1 MSGGFNMD
9 FARYFI
15 QYRTSSWLFAVV
27 LLLGGIVSYLGLGR
41 LEDPQ
46 FTLKQALVITQYPGA
61 SPTQVEEEVTYP
73 LENAIQQ
80 LPYVKHVTS
89 VSTAGLSQLMVEMKD
104 TYRAKE
110 LKQIWDELRHKI
122 TDLQPQLPPGVQSPQ
137 VKDDFGDVYG
147 ILFAVT
153 GEGYADDEIRDY
165 VDFLRREL
173 VLVPG
178 IGKVAV
184 GGVQQE
190 QVIVEISRPRLTALG
205 IAPQTIASLLQSQ
218 NMVANAGSIR
228 VGADRLRIYPT
239 GEFQSVAELE
249 SLIISS
255 ADSKELIYL
264 GDVARVYRENAE
276 VPQQLI
282 RYGGQNA
289 LTLGISFSSG
299 VNVVDAGEQIKQR
312 LTQLEYNRP
321 VGMTLHTI
329 YNQPDEVA
337 HSVSGFIINLAEA
350 VLIVIVVLLIFM
362 GLRSGVLIGLILLLT
377 VLGTFIFM
385 RYMQIELQRVSLGA
399 LIIALGM
406 LVDNAIVITE
416 GILIG
421 MQRWLKLQEAA
432 SLIVKQTQWPLLGA
446 TVIAIA
452 AFAPIGLSSDATGEF
467 AGSLFWV
474 LLVSLLLSWVTAIT
488 LTPFFA
494 SMLFKDLP
502 QTGQQVQDDASLY
515 QGAIFTFYRKLLSA
529 AMAHRVVTY
538 SLTVLLLLVAVA
550 GFSKV
555 KQVFFPPSNTPIF
568 LLDLWQPQ
576 GTDIRYSADAAVQ
589 LMNFL
594 LKQQGVSHVTS
605 TSGRGAERF
614 MLTYQPE
621 KSFAAY
627 SQLIVRTDSLEQL
640 PKIMQLSRDYIT
652 EQLPRLQYKLL
663 RLEVGPSTPAKIEA
677 RFSGADPDVLRQLAA
692 QARSILVKDG
702 RAVSIRDN
710 WRERTKVIRP
720 HFNEAMARR
729 VGISKQDIDEVLLS
743 SMSGRT
749 VGIYRDGTHLLP
761 IVARSP
767 LAERDNLD
775 ALYDLQVYSNKLQRY
790 VPITQVVT
798 SFDLVW
804 EDAQIQRRDRKR
816 TVTVM
821 ADHDNL
827 SDDTAS
833 ALLNRVKADIEAIEL
848 PTGYFLEWGG
858 EYEAQQKAQTALFS
872 SLPLGYL
879 FMFIITV
886 LLFNSLRSA
895 LVIWAC
901 VPLAIIGVT
910 FGLLL
915 LGAPF
920 GFIALLGFL
929 SLSGM
934 LVKNCIV
941 LLEQINIELA
951 QGKAAFNAVFDSA
964 VSRVRPVS
972 MAAITTILGMI
983 PLLGDVFF
991 ASLAV
996 VIMFGLGFAT
1006 ILTLVFMP
1014 VLYCSVFNI
1023 KTITIKDNA

>member
-1 MSGGFNMD
+1 MD
-9 FARYFI
+9 LARYFI
-15 QYRTSSWLFAVV
+15 HYRTSSWLFAAI
-27 LLLGGIVSYLGLGR
+27 LLFGGIVSYLGLGR

-46 FTLKQALVITQYPGA
+46 FTLKQALIITSYPGA
-61 SPTQVEEEVTYP
+61 SPLQVEEEVTYP

-80 LPYVKHVTS
+80 LPYVNHVTS

-110 LKQIWDELRHKI
+110 LKQIWDELRHKVN
-122 TDLQPQLPPGVQSPQ
+122 DLQPQLPPGVQTPQ

-147 ILFAVT
+147 ILFAIT
-153 GEGYADDEIRDY
+153 GDGYGEDELRDY

-173 VLVPG
+173 VLVPSV
-178 IGKVAV
+178 GKVAV

-205 IAPQTIASLLQSQ
+205 IAPQTLSALLQSQ
-218 NMVANAGSIR
+218 NMVANAGSIK
-228 VGADRLRIYPT
+228 VGPDRLRIYPT

-249 SLIISS
+249 NLIISS
-255 ADSKELIYL
+255 PDSKELIYL

-276 VPQQLI
+276 VPSQLL
-282 RYGGQNA
+282 RFGGKNA
-289 LTLGISFSSG
+289 LTLSVSFSGG
-299 VNVVDAGEQIKQR
+299 VNVVDAGEQIQQR
-312 LTQLEYNRP
+312 LAQLEYNKP
-321 VGMTLHTI
+321 VGIELHTI

-337 HSVSGFIINLAEA
+337 GSVSSFIINLAEA
-350 VLIVIVVLLIFM
+350 VAIVIVVLLVFM
-362 GLRSGVLIGLILLLT
+362 GLRSGILIGLILLLT

-385 RYMQIELQRVSLGA
+385 RQMNIELQRVSLGA
-399 LIIALGM
+399 LVIALGM

-421 MQRWLKLQEAA
+421 MQRRLKLADAA

-494 SMLFKDLP
+494 SMLFKDKL
-502 QTGQQVQDDASLY
+502 QQSSEPTQLY
-515 QGAIFTFYRKLLSA
+515 QGVIFTLYRKVLHIALRYRLATYALTLS
-529 AMAHRVVTY
+529 
-538 SLTVLLLLVAVA
+538 LLVVAVI
-550 GFSKV
+550 GFGKV

-568 LLDLWQPQ
+568 LVDLWQPE
-576 GTDIRYSADAAVQ
+576 GTDIRHSAQDAVA
-589 LMNFL
+589 LMNYISSL
-594 LKQQGVSHVTS
+594 DGVSHVTS
-605 TSGRGAERF
+605 TSGRGADRF

-627 SQLIVRTDSLEQL
+627 SQLIVRAEDREQL
-640 PKIMQLSRDYIT
+640 PALMQQTRNYIT

-692 QARSILVKDG
+692 QAQNILLADG
-702 RAVSIRDN
+702 RAVSVRDN

-720 HFNEAMARR
+720 RFNEAMARR
-729 VGISKQDIDEVLLS
+729 AGISKQDIDDVLLS

-798 SFDLVW
+798 GFELVW
-804 EDAQIQRRDRKR
+804 EEAQIQRRDRKR

-833 ALLNRVKADIEAIEL
+833 ALLARVKADIEAIDL
-848 PTGYFLEWGG
+848 PTGYFLSWGG
-858 EYEAQQKAQTALFS
+858 EYEAQQKAQKALFS

-879 FMFIITV
+879 MMFIITV

-901 VPLAIIGVT
+901 VPLAIIGVS

-934 LVKNCIV
+934 LIKNCIV
-941 LLEQINIELA
+941 LVEQIKLELEE
-951 QGKAAFNAVFDSA
+951 GKAAFNAVFDSA

-972 MAAITTILGMI
+972 MAAITTILGML
-983 PLLGDVFF
+983 PLLGDDFF

-1006 ILTLVFMP
+1006 ILTLLFLP
-1014 VLYCSVFNI
+1014 VLYCSVFKI
-1023 KTITIKDNA
+1023 KTIQE

>member
-1 MSGGFNMD
+1 MD
-9 FARYFI
+9 LARYFI
-15 QYRTSSWLFAVV
+15 QYRTSSWLFAAI
-27 LLLGGIVSYLGLGR
+27 LLFGGIVSYLGLGR

-46 FTLKQALVITQYPGA
+46 FTLKQALIITQYPGA
-61 SPTQVEEEVTYP
+61 SPLQVEEEVTYP

-80 LPYVKHVTS
+80 LPYVNHVTS

-110 LKQIWDELRHKI
+110 LKQIWDELRHKVN
-122 TDLQPQLPPGVQSPQ
+122 DLQPQLPPGVQPPQ

-147 ILFAVT
+147 ILYALT
-153 GEGYADDEIRDY
+153 GDGYSDDELRDY

-173 VLVPG
+173 VLVNG
-178 IGKVAV
+178 VGKVAV

-205 IAPQTIASLLQSQ
+205 IAPQTLAALLQSQ
-218 NMVANAGSIR
+218 NMVANAGSIK
-228 VGADRLRIYPT
+228 VGPDRLRIYPT

-255 ADSKELIYL
+255 PDSKELIYL

-276 VPQQLI
+276 VPSQLI
-282 RYGGQNA
+282 RFGGQNA
-289 LTLGISFSSG
+289 LTLGVSFSGG
-299 VNVVDAGEQIKQR
+299 VNVVEAGEQIQQR
-312 LTQLEYNRP
+312 LAQLEYNKP
-321 VGMTLHTI
+321 VGIELHTI

-337 HSVSGFIINLAEA
+337 GSVSSFIINLAEA
-350 VLIVIVVLLIFM
+350 VAIVIVVLLIFM
-362 GLRSGVLIGLILLLT
+362 GLRSGILIGLILLLT

-385 RYMQIELQRVSLGA
+385 RQMNIELQRVSLGA
-399 LIIALGM
+399 LVIALGM

-421 MQRWLKLQEAA
+421 MQRRLKLADAA

-494 SMLFKDLP
+494 SMLFKDKL
-502 QTGQQVQDDASLY
+502 QQSSEPEALY
-515 QGAIFTFYRKLLSA
+515 QGFIFTLYRKVLHIALRYRLATYVLTLS
-529 AMAHRVVTY
+529 
-538 SLTVLLLLVAVA
+538 LLVVAVI
-550 GFSKV
+550 GFGKV

-568 LLDLWQPQ
+568 LVDLWQPE
-576 GTDIRYSADAAVQ
+576 GTDIRHSAQDAVT
-589 LMNFL
+589 LMKYVSSL
-594 LKQQGVSHVTS
+594 EGVSHVTS
-605 TSGRGAERF
+605 TSGRGADRF

-627 SQLIVRTDSLEQL
+627 SQLIVRAEDREQL
-640 PKIMQLSRDYIT
+640 PALMQQTRNYIT

-692 QARSILVKDG
+692 QAQSILLADG
-702 RAVSIRDN
+702 RAVSVRDN

-720 HFNEAMARR
+720 RFNEAMARR
-729 VGISKQDIDEVLLS
+729 AGISKQDIDDVLLS

-798 SFDLVW
+798 GFELVW
-804 EDAQIQRRDRKR
+804 EEAQIQRRDRKR

-833 ALLNRVKADIEAIEL
+833 ALLARVKADIEAIDL
-848 PTGYFLEWGG
+848 PTGYFLSWGG

-879 FMFIITV
+879 MMFIITV

-901 VPLAIIGVT
+901 VPLAIIGVS

-934 LVKNCIV
+934 LIKNCIV
-941 LLEQINIELA
+941 LVEQIKLELEE
-951 QGKAAFNAVFDSA
+951 GKAAFNAVFDSA

-972 MAAITTILGMI
+972 MAAITTILGML
-983 PLLGDVFF
+983 PLLGDDFF

-1006 ILTLVFMP
+1006 ILTLLFLP
-1014 VLYCSVFNI
+1014 VLYCSVFKI
-1023 KTITIKDNA
+1023 KTIQE

>member
-1 MSGGFNMD
+1 MD
-9 FARYFI
+9 VARYFI
-15 QYRTSSWLFAVV
+15 QYRTSSWLFATV

-73 LENAIQQ
+73 LENVIQQ

-89 VSTAGLSQLMVEMKD
+89 VSTAGLSQLMVEMHD

-122 TDLQPQLPPGVQSPQ
+122 TDLQPQLPPGVQAPQ

-147 ILFAVT
+147 ILYAVT
-153 GEGYADDEIRDY
+153 GDGYGDDELRDY

-173 VLVPG
+173 VLVPSV
-178 IGKVAV
+178 GKVAV

-205 IAPQTIASLLQSQ
+205 IAPQTLAALLQSQ
-218 NMVANAGSIR
+218 NMVANAGSIK
-228 VGADRLRIYPT
+228 VGPDRLRIYPT
-239 GEFQSVAELE
+239 GEFQSVSELE

-255 ADSKELIYL
+255 PDSKELIYL
-264 GDVARVYRENAE
+264 GDVARVYRANAE
-276 VPQQLI
+276 TPAQLL
-282 RYGGQNA
+282 RFGGQNA
-289 LTLGISFSSG
+289 LTLGVSFSRG
-299 VNVVDAGEQIKQR
+299 VNVVEAGEQIAQR
-312 LTQLEYNRP
+312 LAELEYNRP
-321 VGMTLHTI
+321 VGIELHTI

-337 HSVSGFIINLAEA
+337 NSVSGFIINLAEA
-350 VLIVIVVLLIFM
+350 VVIVIVVLLIFM
-362 GLRSGVLIGLILLLT
+362 GLRSGILIGLILLLT
-377 VLGTFIFM
+377 VLGSFIFM

-421 MQRWLKLQEAA
+421 MQRRLKLADAA

-446 TVIAIA
+446 TIIAIA

-494 SMLFKDLP
+494 SMLFKDSAP
-502 QTGQQVQDDASLY
+502 TANTAQQNEVELY
-515 QGAIFTFYRKLLSA
+515 QGVIFTLYRKLLSA
-529 AMAHRVVTY
+529 ALRYRLATY
-538 SLTVLLLLVAVA
+538 SITLLLLVCAVI
-550 GFSKV
+550 GFAKV

-568 LLDLWQPQ
+568 LVDLWQPE
-576 GTDIRYSADAAVQ
+576 GTDIRQSAEDAVQ
-589 LMNFL
+589 LMKYL
-594 LKQQGVSHVTS
+594 LAQDGVSHVTS

-621 KSFAAY
+621 KNFSAY
-627 SQLIVRTDSLEQL
+627 SQLIVRADSLEQL
-640 PKIMQLSRDYIT
+640 PGIMQLTRSYISD
-652 EQLPRLQYKLL
+652 QLPRLQYKLL

-677 RFSGADPDVLRQLAA
+677 RFSGADPDVLRNLAA
-692 QARSILVKDG
+692 QAKAILQADG
-702 RAVSIRDN
+702 QAVSIRDN

-729 VGISKQDIDEVLLS
+729 VGISKQDIDDVLLTA
-743 SMSGRT
+743 MSGRT

-775 ALYDLQVYSNKLQRY
+775 ALYDLQVYSNKLRRY

-798 SFDLVW
+798 GFDLVW

-827 SDDTAS
+827 SDDTAA
-833 ALLNRVKADIEAIEL
+833 ALLARVKTDIEAIDL
-848 PTGYFLEWGG
+848 PTGYFLNWGG
-858 EYEAQQKAQTALFS
+858 EFEAQQKAQHALFS

-886 LLFNSLRSA
+886 LLFNSLRGA

-901 VPLAIIGVT
+901 VPLAIIGVS

-941 LLEQINIELA
+941 LLEQINLERSE
-951 QGKAAFNAVFDSA
+951 GKAAFNAVFDSA

-1006 ILTLVFMP
+1006 LLTLVFMP

-1023 KTITIKDNA
+1023 KTIITKD

>member
-1 MSGGFNMD
+1 MD
-9 FARYFI
+9 VARYFI
-15 QYRTSSWLFAVV
+15 QYRTSSWLFATV

-73 LENAIQQ
+73 LENVIQQ

-89 VSTAGLSQLMVEMKD
+89 VSTAGLSQLMVEMHD

-122 TDLQPQLPPGVQSPQ
+122 TDLQPQLPPGVQAPQ

-147 ILFAVT
+147 ILYAVT
-153 GEGYADDEIRDY
+153 GDGYGDDELRDY

-173 VLVPG
+173 VLVPSV
-178 IGKVAV
+178 GKVAV

-205 IAPQTIASLLQSQ
+205 IAPQTLAALLQSQ
-218 NMVANAGSIR
+218 NMVANAGSIK
-228 VGADRLRIYPT
+228 VGPDRLRIYPT
-239 GEFQSVAELE
+239 GEFQSVSELE

-255 ADSKELIYL
+255 PDSKELIYL
-264 GDVARVYRENAE
+264 GDVARVYRANAE
-276 VPQQLI
+276 TPAQLL
-282 RYGGQNA
+282 RFGGQNA
-289 LTLGISFSSG
+289 LTLGVSFSRG
-299 VNVVDAGEQIKQR
+299 VNVVEAGEQIAQR
-312 LTQLEYNRP
+312 LAELEYNRP
-321 VGMTLHTI
+321 VGIELHTI

-337 HSVSGFIINLAEA
+337 NSVSGFIINLAEA
-350 VLIVIVVLLIFM
+350 VVIVIVVLLIFM
-362 GLRSGVLIGLILLLT
+362 GLRSGILIGLILLLT
-377 VLGTFIFM
+377 VLGSFIFM

-421 MQRWLKLQEAA
+421 MQRRLKLADAA

-446 TVIAIA
+446 TIIAIA

-494 SMLFKDLP
+494 SMLFKDSAP
-502 QTGQQVQDDASLY
+502 TANTAQQNEVELY
-515 QGAIFTFYRKLLSA
+515 QGVIFTLYRKLLSA
-529 AMAHRVVTY
+529 ALRYRLATY
-538 SLTVLLLLVAVA
+538 SITLLLLVCAVI
-550 GFSKV
+550 GFAKV

-568 LLDLWQPQ
+568 LVDLWQPE
-576 GTDIRYSADAAVQ
+576 GTDIRQSAEDAVQ
-589 LMNFL
+589 LMKYL
-594 LKQQGVSHVTS
+594 LAQDGVSHVTS

-621 KSFAAY
+621 KNFSAY
-627 SQLIVRTDSLEQL
+627 SQLIVRADSLEQL
-640 PKIMQLSRDYIT
+640 PGIMQLTRSYISD
-652 EQLPRLQYKLL
+652 QLPRLQYKLL

-677 RFSGADPDVLRQLAA
+677 RFSGADPDVLRNLAA
-692 QARSILVKDG
+692 QAKTILQQD
-702 RAVSIRDN
+702 RQAASIRDN

-729 VGISKQDIDEVLLS
+729 VGISKQDIDDVLLTA
-743 SMSGRT
+743 MSGRT

-775 ALYDLQVYSNKLQRY
+775 ALYDLQVYSNKLRRY

-798 SFDLVW
+798 GFDLVW

-827 SDDTAS
+827 SGDTAA
-833 ALLNRVKADIEAIEL
+833 ALLARVKADIEAIDL
-848 PTGYFLEWGG
+848 PTGYFLDWGG
-858 EYEAQQKAQTALFS
+858 EFEAQQKAQHALFS

-886 LLFNSLRSA
+886 LLFNSLRGA

-901 VPLAIIGVT
+901 VPLAIIGVS

-941 LLEQINIELA
+941 LLEQINLERSE
-951 QGKAAFNAVFDSA
+951 GKAAFNAVFDSA

-1006 ILTLVFMP
+1006 LLTLVFMP

-1023 KTITIKDNA
+1023 KTIITKD

>member
-1 MSGGFNMD
+1 MD

-15 QYRTSSWLFAVV
+15 QYRTSSWLFATV

-73 LENAIQQ
+73 LENVIQQ

-89 VSTAGLSQLMVEMKD
+89 VSTAGLSQLMVEMHD

-122 TDLQPQLPPGVQSPQ
+122 TDLQPQLPPGVQAPQ

-147 ILFAVT
+147 ILYAIT
-153 GEGYADDEIRDY
+153 GEGYGDDELRDY

-173 VLVPG
+173 VMVSSV
-178 IGKVAV
+178 GKVAV

-205 IAPQTIASLLQSQ
+205 IAPQTLAALLQSQ
-218 NMVANAGSIR
+218 NMVANAGSIK
-228 VGADRLRIYPT
+228 VGPDRLRIYPT
-239 GEFQSVAELE
+239 GEFQTVSELE

-255 ADSKELIYL
+255 PDSKELIYL
-264 GDVARVYRENAE
+264 GDVARVYRANAE
-276 VPQQLI
+276 VPAQLL
-282 RYGGQNA
+282 RFGGQNA
-289 LTLGISFSSG
+289 LTLGISFSRG
-299 VNVVDAGEQIKQR
+299 VNVVEAGEQIRQR
-312 LTQLEYNRP
+312 LAELEYNRP
-321 VGMTLHTI
+321 VGIELHTI

-337 HSVSGFIINLAEA
+337 NSVSGFIINLAEA
-350 VLIVIVVLLIFM
+350 VVIVIVVLLIFM
-362 GLRSGVLIGLILLLT
+362 GLRSGILIGLILLLT
-377 VLGTFIFM
+377 VLGSFIFM

-421 MQRWLKLQEAA
+421 MQRRLKLADAA

-446 TVIAIA
+446 TIIAIA

-494 SMLFKDLP
+494 SLLFKDNVA
-502 QTGQQVQDDASLY
+502 TANSAQQNEVELY
-515 QGAIFTFYRKLLSA
+515 QGFIFTLYRKLLTA
-529 AMAHRVVTY
+529 ALRYRVVTY
-538 SLTVLLLLVAVA
+538 SITLLLLVTAVM
-550 GFSKV
+550 GFAHV

-568 LLDLWQPQ
+568 LVDLWQPE
-576 GTDIRYSADAAVQ
+576 GTDIRQSADDAVQ
-589 LMNFL
+589 LMNYL
-594 LKQQGVSHVTS
+594 LAQDGVSHVTS

-621 KSFAAY
+621 KNFSAY
-627 SQLIVRTDSLEQL
+627 SQLIVRADSLQQL
-640 PKIMQLSRDYIT
+640 PGIMQLTRSYIT

-677 RFSGADPDVLRQLAA
+677 RFSGADPDVLRDLAA
-692 QARSILVKDG
+692 QAKAILLADSQ
-702 RAVSIRDN
+702 AVSIRDN

-729 VGISKQDIDEVLLS
+729 VGISKQDIDDVLLTA
-743 SMSGRT
+743 MSGRT

-775 ALYDLQVYSNKLQRY
+775 ALYDLQVYSNKLRRY

-798 SFDLVW
+798 GFDLVW
-804 EDAQIQRRDRKR
+804 EEAQIQRRDRKR

-827 SDDTAS
+827 SDDTAA
-833 ALLNRVKADIEAIEL
+833 ALLARVKSDIEAIAL
-848 PTGYFLEWGG
+848 PTGYFLNWGG
-858 EYEAQQKAQTALFS
+858 EFEAQQKAQHALFS

-901 VPLAIIGVT
+901 VPLAIIGVS

-941 LLEQINIELA
+941 LLEQINLERSE
-951 QGKAAFNAVFDSA
+951 GKAAFNAVFDSA

-1006 ILTLVFMP
+1006 VLTLVFMP

-1023 KTITIKDNA
+1023 KTMITKD

>member
-1 MSGGFNMD
+1 MD
-9 FARYFI
+9 IARYFI
-15 QYRTSSWLFAVV
+15 KYRTSSWLFAAI
-27 LLLGGIVSYLGLGR
+27 LFCGGIVSYMGLGR

-46 FTLKQALVITQYPGA
+46 FTLKQALIITQYPGA

-80 LPYVKHVTS
+80 LPYVNHVTS

-110 LKQIWDELRHKI
+110 LKQIWDELRHKVN
-122 TDLQPQLPPGVQSPQ
+122 DLQPQLPPGVQVPQ

-147 ILFAVT
+147 ILYAVT
-153 GEGYADDEIRDY
+153 GSGYSDDELRDY

-173 VLVPG
+173 VLVPSV
-178 IGKVAV
+178 GKVAV
-184 GGVQQE
+184 SGVQQE

-205 IAPQTIASLLQSQ
+205 IAPQTLSALLQSQ
-218 NMVANAGSIR
+218 NMVANAGSIK
-228 VGADRLRIYPT
+228 VGPDRLRIYPT
-239 GEFQSVAELE
+239 GEFESVKELE
-249 SLIISS
+249 NLIISS
-255 ADSKELIYL
+255 PDSKELIYL

-276 VPQQLI
+276 VPAQLI
-282 RYGGQNA
+282 RFAGQNA
-289 LTLGISFSSG
+289 LTLGVSFSSG
-299 VNVVDAGEQIKQR
+299 VNVVDAGAQIKQR
-312 LTQLEYNRP
+312 LAELEYNRP
-321 VGMTLHTI
+321 VGITLHTI

-337 HSVSGFIINLAEA
+337 NSVTGFIINLAAA
-350 VLIVIVVLLIFM
+350 VAIVILVLLVFM
-362 GLRSGVLIGLILLLT
+362 GLRSGILIGLILLLT

-385 RYMQIELQRVSLGA
+385 LQMNIELQRVSLGA

-421 MQRWLKLQEAA
+421 MQRRLKLADAA

-494 SMLFKDLP
+494 SLLFKDAP
-502 QTGQQVQDDASLY
+502 AEQGEPAQLY
-515 QGAIFTFYRKLLSA
+515 QGIIFTLYRKLLWLA
-529 AMAHRVVTY
+529 LRQRALIYT
-538 SLTVLLLLVAVA
+538 LTLVLLVLAVV
-550 GFSKV
+550 GFGKV

-568 LLDLWQPQ
+568 LVDLWQPA
-576 GTDIRYSADAAVQ
+576 GTDIRHAAEDALA
-589 LMNFL
+589 LMRYL
-594 LKQQGVSHVTS
+594 QTLDGVSHVTS

-621 KSFAAY
+621 KNFAAY
-627 SQLIVRTDSLEQL
+627 SQLIVRAEQLEQL
-640 PKIMQLSRDYIT
+640 PALMQQTRRYIT

-677 RFSGADPDVLRQLAA
+677 RFSGADPDVLRALAE
-692 QARSILVKDG
+692 QAKDILLADG
-702 RAVSIRDN
+702 RAVSVRDN

-720 HFNEAMARR
+720 RFNEAMARR
-729 VGISKQDIDEVLLS
+729 AGISKQDIDEVLLS

-761 IVARSP
+761 IIARSP
-767 LAERDNLD
+767 LSERDNLD

-798 SFDLVW
+798 GFDLVW

-816 TVTVM
+816 TITVM
-821 ADHDNL
+821 AEHDSL
-827 SDDTAS
+827 TDDTAS
-833 ALLNRVKADIEAIEL
+833 ALLARVKADIEAITL
-848 PTGYFLEWGG
+848 PTGYFLSWGG

-879 FMFIITV
+879 MMFIITV
-886 LLFNSLRSA
+886 LLFNSMRSA

-901 VPLAIIGVT
+901 VPLAIIGVS

-934 LVKNCIV
+934 LIKNCIV
-941 LLEQINIELA
+941 LVEQIKLELSE
-951 QGKAAFNAVFDSA
+951 GKAAFNAVFDSA

-972 MAAITTILGMI
+972 MAAITTILGML

-1006 ILTLVFMP
+1006 VLTLVFLP
-1014 VLYCSVFNI
+1014 VLYCSMFNI
-1023 KTITIKDNA
+1023 KTPQDTP

>member
-1 MSGGFNMD
+1 MD
-9 FARYFI
+9 LARYFI
-15 QYRTSSWLFAVV
+15 HYRTSSWLFAAI
-27 LLLGGIVSYLGLGR
+27 LLFGGIVSYLGLGR

-46 FTLKQALVITQYPGA
+46 FTLKQALIITQYPGA
-61 SPTQVEEEVTYP
+61 SPLQVEEEVTYP

-80 LPYVKHVTS
+80 LPYVNHVTS

-110 LKQIWDELRHKI
+110 LKQIWDELRHKVN
-122 TDLQPQLPPGVQSPQ
+122 DLQPQLPPGVQTPQ

-147 ILFAVT
+147 ILFAIT
-153 GEGYADDEIRDY
+153 GDGYGEDELRDY

-173 VLVPG
+173 VLVPSV
-178 IGKVAV
+178 GKVAV

-205 IAPQTIASLLQSQ
+205 IAPQTLSALLQSQ
-218 NMVANAGSIR
+218 NMVANAGSIK
-228 VGADRLRIYPT
+228 VGPDRLRIYPT

-249 SLIISS
+249 NLIISS
-255 ADSKELIYL
+255 PDSKELIYL

-276 VPQQLI
+276 VPGQLI
-282 RYGGQNA
+282 RFAGKNA
-289 LTLGISFSSG
+289 LTLGVSFSGG
-299 VNVVDAGEQIKQR
+299 VNVVDAGEQIQQR
-312 LTQLEYNRP
+312 LAQLEYNKP
-321 VGMTLHTI
+321 VGIELHTI

-337 HSVSGFIINLAEA
+337 GSVSSFIINLAEA
-350 VLIVIVVLLIFM
+350 VAIVIVVLLVFM
-362 GLRSGVLIGLILLLT
+362 GLRSGILIGLILLLT

-385 RYMQIELQRVSLGA
+385 RQMNIELQRVSLGA
-399 LIIALGM
+399 LVIALGM

-421 MQRWLKLQEAA
+421 MQRRLKLADAA

-494 SMLFKDLP
+494 SMLFKDKLQHSSEP
-502 QTGQQVQDDASLY
+502 TELY
-515 QGAIFTFYRKLLSA
+515 QGVIFTLYRKVLHIALRYRLATYVLTLS
-529 AMAHRVVTY
+529 
-538 SLTVLLLLVAVA
+538 LLVAAVI
-550 GFSKV
+550 GFGKV

-568 LLDLWQPQ
+568 LVDLWQPE
-576 GTDIRYSADAAVQ
+576 GTDIRHAAEDAVA
-589 LMNFL
+589 LMNYITSL
-594 LKQQGVSHVTS
+594 DGVSHVTS
-605 TSGRGAERF
+605 TSGRGADRF

-627 SQLIVRTDSLEQL
+627 SQLIVRAEDREQL
-640 PKIMQLSRDYIT
+640 PALMQQTRNYIA

-692 QARSILVKDG
+692 QAQSILLADG
-702 RAVSIRDN
+702 RAVSVRDN

-720 HFNEAMARR
+720 RFNEAMARR
-729 VGISKQDIDEVLLS
+729 AGISKQDIDDVLLS

-798 SFDLVW
+798 GFELVW
-804 EDAQIQRRDRKR
+804 EEAQIQRRDRKR

-833 ALLNRVKADIEAIEL
+833 ALLARVKADIEAIEL
-848 PTGYFLEWGG
+848 PTGYFLSWGG
-858 EYEAQQKAQTALFS
+858 EYEAQQKAQKALFS

-879 FMFIITV
+879 MMFIITV

-901 VPLAIIGVT
+901 VPLAIIGVS

-934 LVKNCIV
+934 LIKNCIV
-941 LLEQINIELA
+941 LVEQIKLELEE
-951 QGKAAFNAVFDSA
+951 GKAAFNAVFDSA

-972 MAAITTILGMI
+972 MAAITTILGML
-983 PLLGDVFF
+983 PLLGDDFF

-1006 ILTLVFMP
+1006 ILTLLFLP
-1014 VLYCSVFNI
+1014 VLYCSVFKI
-1023 KTITIKDNA
+1023 KTIQE

>member
-1 MSGGFNMD
+1 MNV
-9 FARYFI
+9 ARYFI
-15 QYRTSSWLFAVV
+15 QYRTSSWLFAAI
-27 LLLGGIVSYLGLGR
+27 LLFGGIVSYFGLGR

-46 FTLKQALVITQYPGA
+46 FTLKQALIITQYPGA

-80 LPYVKHVTS
+80 LPYVNHVTS
-89 VSTAGLSQLMVEMKD
+89 VSGAGLSQLMVEMKD

-110 LKQIWDELRHKI
+110 LKQIWDELRHKVN
-122 TDLQPQLPPGVQSPQ
+122 DLQPQLPPGVQTPQ

-147 ILFAVT
+147 ILYALT
-153 GEGYADDEIRDY
+153 GAGYSDDELRDY

-173 VLVPG
+173 VLVNG
-178 IGKVAV
+178 VGKVAV

-218 NMVANAGSIR
+218 NMVANAGSIK
-228 VGADRLRIYPT
+228 VGPDRLRIYPT
-239 GEFQSVAELE
+239 GEFQSVSELE

-255 ADSKELIYL
+255 PDSKELIYL

-276 VPQQLI
+276 VPTQLL
-282 RYGGQNA
+282 RFNGENA
-289 LTLGISFSSG
+289 LTLGVSFTGG
-299 VNVVDAGEQIKQR
+299 VNVVEAGELVQQR
-312 LTQLEYNRP
+312 LTELEYNKP
-321 VGMTLHTI
+321 VGIELHTI

-337 HSVSGFIINLAEA
+337 NSVSGFIINLAEA
-350 VLIVIVVLLIFM
+350 VAIVIVVLLLFM
-362 GLRSGVLIGLILLLT
+362 GLRSGILIGLILLLT

-385 RYMQIELQRVSLGA
+385 QQMQIELQRVSLGA

-421 MQRWLKLQEAA
+421 MQRRLKLADAA
-432 SLIVKQTQWPLLGA
+432 ALIVKQTQWPLLGA
-446 TVIAIA
+446 TIIAIA

-494 SMLFKDLP
+494 SMLFKDQLQQDTEP
-502 QTGQQVQDDASLY
+502 QALY
-515 QGAIFTFYRKLLSA
+515 QGVVFNVYRTMLNA
-529 AMAHRVVTY
+529 ALRYRVLTY
-538 SLTVLLLLVAVA
+538 SVTLLLLVAAVL

-568 LLDLWQPQ
+568 LVDLWQPQ
-576 GTDIRYSADAAVQ
+576 GTDIRQSAADAVT
-589 LMNFL
+589 LMNYL
-594 LKQQGVSHVTS
+594 SSLEGISHVTA

-627 SQLIVRTDSLEQL
+627 SQLIVRAEQREQL
-640 PKIMQLSRDYIT
+640 PALMQQTREYIT
-652 EQLPRLQYKLL
+652 AQLPRLQYKLL

-677 RFSGADPDVLRQLAA
+677 RFSGADPDVLRSLAE
-692 QARSILVKDG
+692 QAKTILLADG
-702 RAVSIRDN
+702 RAVSVRDN

-720 HFNEAMARR
+720 LFNEAMARR
-729 VGISKQDIDEVLLS
+729 AGISKQDIDDVLLTA
-743 SMSGRT
+743 MSGRT

-767 LAERDNLD
+767 LAERDNPD

-798 SFDLVW
+798 GFELVW

-816 TVTVM
+816 TITVM

-833 ALLNRVKADIEAIEL
+833 ALLARVKTDIEAIAL
-848 PTGYFLEWGG
+848 PTGYFLSWGG
-858 EYEAQQKAQTALFS
+858 EYEAQQKAQKALFS

-879 FMFIITV
+879 MMFIVTV
-886 LLFNSLRSA
+886 LLFNSMRSA

-901 VPLAIIGVT
+901 VPLAIIGVS

-934 LVKNCIV
+934 LIKNCIV
-941 LLEQINIELA
+941 LVEQIKLELEE
-951 QGKAAFNAVFDSA
+951 GKAAFNAVFDSA

-983 PLLGDVFF
+983 PLLGDEFF

-1006 ILTLVFMP
+1006 VLTLLFLP

-1023 KTITIKDNA
+1023 KTTQGSL

>member
-1 MSGGFNMD
+1 MD
-9 FARYFI
+9 VARYFI
-15 QYRTSSWLFAVV
+15 RYRTSSWLFAAI
-27 LLLGGIVSYLGLGR
+27 LLFGGIVSYLGLGR

-46 FTLKQALVITQYPGA
+46 FTLKQALIITQYPGA
-61 SPTQVEEEVTYP
+61 SPVQVEEEVSYP

-80 LPYVKHVTS
+80 LPYVTHVSS
-89 VSTAGLSQLMVEMKD
+89 VSSAGLSQLVVEMKD

-110 LKQIWDELRHKI
+110 LKQIWDELRHKVN
-122 TDLQPQLPPGVQSPQ
+122 DLQPQLPPGVKTPQ

-147 ILFAVT
+147 ILYAIS
-153 GEGYADDEIRDY
+153 GDGYSDDELRDY

-173 VLVPG
+173 VLVPSV
-178 IGKVAV
+178 GKVAV

-190 QVIVEISRPRLTALG
+190 QVIVEMSRPRLTALG
-205 IAPQTIASLLQSQ
+205 IAPQALSALLQSQ
-218 NMVANAGSIR
+218 NMVANAGSIK
-228 VGADRLRIYPT
+228 VGPDRLRIYPT
-239 GEFQSVAELE
+239 GEFKSVAELE

-255 ADSKELIYL
+255 PDSKELIYL
-264 GDVARVYRENAE
+264 GDVARVYRETAE

-282 RYGGQNA
+282 RFNGQSA
-289 LTLGISFSSG
+289 LTLGVSFSGG
-299 VNVVDAGEQIKQR
+299 VNVVEAGAQVQQR
-312 LTQLEYNRP
+312 LTELEYNKP
-321 VGMTLHTI
+321 IGIELHTI

-337 HSVSGFIINLAEA
+337 NSVSGFIINLAAA
-350 VLIVIVVLLIFM
+350 VAIVIVVLLLFM
-362 GLRSGVLIGLILLLT
+362 GLRSGILIGLILLLT

-385 RYMQIELQRVSLGA
+385 LQMNIELQRVSLGA

-421 MQRWLKLQEAA
+421 MQRRMKLADAA

-474 LLVSLLLSWVTAIT
+474 LLVSLLLSWVTAIS

-494 SMLFKDLP
+494 SMLFKDKLQQDSQP
-502 QTGQQVQDDASLY
+502 QELY
-515 QGAIFTFYRKLLSA
+515 QGVVFNMYRKMLTA
-529 AMAHRVVTY
+529 ALRYRLATY
-538 SLTVLLLLVAVA
+538 LMMVVLLVLAVI
-550 GFSKV
+550 GFGHV

-568 LLDLWQPQ
+568 LVDLWQPE
-576 GTDIRYSADAAVQ
+576 GTDIRQSSEDAVS
-589 LMNFL
+589 LMNYL
-594 LKQQGVSHVTS
+594 RTLDGVSHVTS

-627 SQLIVRTDSLEQL
+627 SQLIVRAQQREQL
-640 PKIMQLSRDYIT
+640 PALMQQTRNYIND
-652 EQLPRLQYKLL
+652 QLPRLQHKLL
-663 RLEVGPSTPAKIEA
+663 QLEVGPSTPAKIEA
-677 RFSGADPDVLRQLAA
+677 RFSGADPDILRSLAEQTKTIL
-692 QARSILVKDG
+692 QADG
-702 RAVSIRDN
+702 QAVSVRDN
-710 WRERTKVIRP
+710 WRERAKVIRP
-720 HFNEAMARR
+720 RFNEAMARR
-729 VGISKQDIDEVLLS
+729 AGISKQDIDEVLLT
-743 SMSGRT
+743 SMSGRH

-775 ALYDLQVYSNKLQRY
+775 ALYDLQVYSGKLQRY

-798 SFDLVW
+798 GFDLVW

-821 ADHDNL
+821 ADHDSL

-833 ALLNRVKADIEAIEL
+833 ALQARVQPQIEAIPL
-848 PTGYFLEWGG
+848 PTGYFLSWGG
-858 EYEAQQKAQTALFS
+858 EYDAQHKAQRALFS
-872 SLPLGYL
+872 SLPMGYL
-879 FMFIITV
+879 LMFIVTV
-886 LLFNSLRSA
+886 LLFNSMRSA

-901 VPLAIIGVT
+901 VPLAIIGVS

-934 LVKNCIV
+934 LIKNCIV
-941 LLEQINIELA
+941 LVEQIKLELSE
-951 QGKAAFNAVFDSA
+951 GKAAFDAVFDSA
-964 VSRVRPVS
+964 VSRVRPVA

-983 PLLGDVFF
+983 PLLGDMFF

-1006 ILTLVFMP
+1006 LLTLLFLP
-1014 VLYCSVFNI
+1014 VLYCTVFKI
-1023 KTITIKDNA
+1023 ETVQD